1 MGLLIVSG
9 LISVLGLQI
18 QLKFLSILSIGLIFI
33 GLVTVYGYISFEKMG
48 VLEMGSIILFY
59 VSSVYVSKS
68 YTALQEMDKNKK
80 QNSS

>member
-1 MGLLIVSG
+1 
-9 LISVLGLQI
+9 
-18 QLKFLSILSIGLIFI
+18 
-33 GLVTVYGYISFEKMG
+33 MG

-80 QNSS
+80 QNSSWSAFNRASIFFSLGMKKLLS